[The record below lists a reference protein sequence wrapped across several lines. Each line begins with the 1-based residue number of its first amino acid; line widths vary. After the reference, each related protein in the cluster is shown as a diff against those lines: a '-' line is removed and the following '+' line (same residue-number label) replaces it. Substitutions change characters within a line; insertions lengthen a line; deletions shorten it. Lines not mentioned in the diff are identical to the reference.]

1 MARNYGKKF
10 YIAETGRQGD
20 QFREHR
26 DVEEMTRTHPNHDV
40 RLKSHCNLSLHLG
53 SSKAVPKASR
63 QFESRKTL
71 EQKFIF

>member
-1 MARNYGKKF
+1 MARNHRKKF

-40 RLKSHCNLSLHLG
+40 RLKSHCSLSLHLG
-53 SSKAVPKASR
+53 SSKAVRKPKNFRTNIYLLNRHS
-63 QFESRKTL
+63 
-71 EQKFIF
+71 